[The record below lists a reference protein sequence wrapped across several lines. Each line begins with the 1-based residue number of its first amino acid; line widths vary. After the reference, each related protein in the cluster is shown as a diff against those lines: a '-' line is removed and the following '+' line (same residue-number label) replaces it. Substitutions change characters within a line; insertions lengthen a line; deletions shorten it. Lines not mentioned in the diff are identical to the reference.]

1 MNYSPKSPE
10 YPNYTVVKDIPTLKS
25 VIKPLFKAKVLALD
39 CETTGL
45 DPLTDTIRLI
55 QIAAPNYPVVIID
68 LPAIYKRNNV
78 EHNTGEK
85 RTKISRLLL
94 NKLFCN
100 SALKI
105 AHNAKFEWQFL
116 NQAGLQIA
124 GRFFDIQ
131 LAYQV
136 LNAGIKTSASLEN
149 VTRKLL
155 RIQIDKTLQTSNWN
169 QPLTPEQLQYAA
181 LDAAIL
187 LDIYPILVKKLK
199 QAKLLKIAQLEFHCM
214 PVVAQMELNG
224 MLFDLSQWYKLG
236 AKLETDKVH
245 ALQQLKQLRLVGKS
259 QLSLLPE
266 LTDTVNPNSSQQVL
280 AAFQA
285 MGIPVQS
292 TNQKDL
298 VPLVAQYP
306 IIKALLDYRHLAK
319 ITATFTDSLPKHIH
333 PKTGRIHPNY
343 YQLGARSGRF
353 SCRHPPLQTIPRHA
367 AARNCFIAAPGY
379 QILAADYS
387 QIELRIVARL
397 SGDAKM
403 RQAYRQGADL
413 HKLTAA
419 LVTGKRI
426 MEVSEEDRRLAKA
439 INFGLIYGMGAAKL
453 RIYAET
459 KYGVTMTLD
468 EAKAFRSRFFDA
480 YSGVTKWH
488 ETIKQAYL
496 RGIKESRT
504 LAGRRRRWADKPRL
518 AEMLNHP
525 VQGLNADINKLAMVK
540 LIKPLTRTNAK
551 LICVVHDEIVLEC
564 PENEVERVSK
574 MLHRCMVAAA
584 LKFLNPVPVVVD
596 ITVGDSW

>member
-1 MNYSPKSPE
+1 MNYSPKYPE
-10 YPNYTVVKDIPTLKS
+10 YSVVKDIPTLKS
-25 VIKPLFKAKVLALD
+25 VIKTLFKSKVLALD

-55 QIAAPNYPVVIID
+55 QIAVPNYPVVIID
-68 LPAIYKRNNV
+68 LPAIYKHNNV
-78 EHNTGEK
+78 EHNTGDR

-116 NQAGLQIA
+116 TQAGLQIA
-124 GRFFDIQ
+124 GRFFDTQ

-155 RIQIDKTLQTSNWN
+155 RIQLDKTLQTSNWN

-187 LDIYPILVKKLK
+187 LDLYPVLVKKLK
-199 QAKLLKIAQLEFHCM
+199 QANLLKIAQLEFHCM
-214 PVVAQMELNG
+214 PVVSQMELNG
-224 MLFDLSQWYKLG
+224 MLFDVCQWHKLG
-236 AKLETDKVH
+236 ASLEADKIN

-306 IIKALLDYRHLAK
+306 IIKALLDYRHFAK

-353 SCRHPPLQTIPRHA
+353 SCRQPPLQTIPRDA
-367 AARNCFIAAPGY
+367 AARSCFIAAPNY
-379 QILAADYS
+379 QILKADYS

-403 RQAYRQGADL
+403 QKAYLQGADL

-419 LVTGKRI
+419 LVTGKLI
-426 MEVSEEDRRLAKA
+426 TKVTEEDRRLAKA

-459 KYGVTMTLD
+459 KYGVTMTLE
-468 EAKAFRSRFFDA
+468 EAKAFRKRFFDA

-488 ETIKQAYL
+488 ETIKKAYL
-496 RGIKESRT
+496 RGVKESRT
-504 LAGRRRRWADKPRL
+504 LAGRRRKWADKPRL

-540 LIKPLTRTNAK
+540 LVKPLSRTNAR

-564 PENEVERVSK
+564 RENEIEQVSRI
-574 MLHRCMVAAA
+574 LHRCMVAAA
-584 LKFLNPVPVVVD
+584 EKFLNPVPVVVD
-596 ITVGDSW
+596 LSVGDSW